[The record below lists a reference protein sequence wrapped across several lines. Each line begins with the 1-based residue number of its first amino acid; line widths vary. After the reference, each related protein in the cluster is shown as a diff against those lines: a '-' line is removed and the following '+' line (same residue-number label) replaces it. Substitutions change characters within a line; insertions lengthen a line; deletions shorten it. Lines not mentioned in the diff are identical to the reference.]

1 MIVSEI
7 FYGVTCNR
15 CYELFEEHDISYWSD
30 EGSAIENA
38 TENEWLEKENK
49 HYCPN
54 CQRVND
60 ETDEVEI
67 LEDYPKQLKTLRNFI
82 KKILKRYSEVYECE
96 KEFLIKFHLN
106 NQPKLEI
113 FEVNYIKD
121 LLGDKF
127 ISLDYENNKVNRG
140 ICSIKIQKQ

>member
-15 CYELFEEHDISYWSD
+15 CDELFEEHDVSYWSD
-30 EGSAIENA
+30 EGLVIENA
-38 TENEWLEKENK
+38 TESEWLEIGNK

-67 LEDYPKQLKTLRNFI
+67 LEDYPKQLKVLRKFI
-82 KKILKRYSEVYECE
+82 KNILKRYSEVYELD

-121 LLGDKF
+121 LLGGKF
-127 ISLDYENNKVNRG
+127 ISLDYENNKLNRI
-140 ICSIKIQKQ
+140 ICSIKLSKQ